1 MSKRK
6 TAKDAAKKSDQPDKK
21 KQTEL
26 SEKDLDAAAG
36 GATISWGDGRGI
48 KATGNAPRKDPYKN

>member
-21 KQTEL
+21 QQTEL

-36 GATISWGDGRGI
+36 GIEWRDGRVI
-48 KATGNAPRKDPYKN
+48 EARKDPYKN